1 MNNQSIS
8 ITLTRL
14 CISTALAV
22 TIVFLCFSLT
32 QADSPQLPDGSPTQ
46 ISVPAIG
53 LSQEIQPV
61 GIIPV
66 VVNGTTYFTW
76 QVLDS
81 YVGWHNLS
89 ARPGQVGNTVLSG
102 HSDAK
107 ARVFQKLHL
116 INVGD
121 EIVLVSGGQSRRYIV
136 TKKLLVQEK
145 GASIETRIDNA
156 RWIAPTTD
164 DRLTLVTCAQPG
176 ATHRLIVVAYPVE

>member
-8 ITLTRL
+8 TTLTRL
-14 CISTALAV
+14 CVSTTLAV
-22 TIVFLCFSLT
+22 IVAFLCFSLT

-53 LSQEIQPV
+53 LSQEIRPV

-76 QVLDS
+76 NVLDS

-107 ARVFQKLHL
+107 ARVFQKLHQ
-116 INVGD
+116 INISD
-121 EIVLVSGGQSRRYIV
+121 EIAIVSGGQIRHYMV
-136 TKKLLVQEK
+136 TNKLLLQEK
-145 GASIETRIDNA
+145 GTSIETRIENA
-156 RWIAPTTD
+156 RWIAPTND
-164 DRLTLVTCAQPG
+164 ERLTLVTCARPG